1 MDEWIISH
9 SFFNFERNKGT
20 LLSLS
25 TQLLIWRKCAPCPSR
40 ILILLAA
47 AAAAPTTSTN
57 SNLFLR
63 VYEERRFPFNWKIGD
78 FFSLSTSVGSWL
90 DDRQETSKQQ
100 TMGKISTR
108 GRAHTDNNHH
118 QLLSAF
124 VISFLFF
131 LIFRENLGAVRRWR
145 WIVQAIPCETVA
157 RERENW
163 FVCLF
168 HIVEKLVYMLLLCVC
183 VCVDDTK
190 TPPSPAVVCQ

>member
-1 MDEWIISH
+1 
-9 SFFNFERNKGT
+9 
-20 LLSLS
+20 
-25 TQLLIWRKCAPCPSR
+25 
-40 ILILLAA
+40 
-47 AAAAPTTSTN
+47 
-57 SNLFLR
+57 
-63 VYEERRFPFNWKIGD
+63 
-78 FFSLSTSVGSWL
+78 
-90 DDRQETSKQQ
+90 
-100 TMGKISTR
+100 MGKISTR

-183 VCVDDTK
+183 VWMTQKLLPLLLLFASSVWSESTTHKVEYKKLSHRNGHFLPARAEANRQTQAEENRETLKWPSKSFLDRK
-190 TPPSPAVVCQ
+190 TIQSRLRLSPVPPSSSLSLVVRQLIIEAITLPVFPLLDVTTRVFY